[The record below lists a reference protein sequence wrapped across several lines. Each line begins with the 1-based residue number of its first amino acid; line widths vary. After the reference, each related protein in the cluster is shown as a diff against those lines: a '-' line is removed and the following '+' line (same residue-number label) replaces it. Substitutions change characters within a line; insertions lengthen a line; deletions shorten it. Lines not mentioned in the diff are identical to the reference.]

1 MNRRL
6 KLFDLL
12 KKESDS
18 MFPNSHSVF
27 TPRQVTED
35 MLSSADLTVG
45 NILVLFNVEFLIALI
60 EVFGIDPKE
69 ITFYS
74 DHKNKSY
81 LAKKFNVNII
91 TQLTDQK
98 YNVIVSNPP
107 FNHLTNSSVKLWT
120 NTVVKS
126 VECLEDDGQLLL
138 ITPVTWL
145 RKPAGKTFKKATK
158 LFSKYHLEFVKS
170 TQQLNKDIKA
180 GDTVCFWKLN
190 KTINNSKTS
199 FVLNYMTFDA
209 VYTEQVISLNDE
221 QRMYD
226 TISKKFLS
234 TNNTKMRDV
243 YYSDYSYSTK
253 RAIKEG
259 DISYQKTLEHTQP
272 LFVTA
277 SQQAYTKPEKVKS
290 GIKLILNCSGYYF
303 KKGAEDKYMPISDC
317 IGVGEAGIG
326 LPVNSFEEAKRAR
339 SLLSTKL
346 YTYYVNNEKTGGFNT
361 GIGNL
366 PVLDLSVDWDDKK
379 VAKFFNLS
387 QNEVDFIEKS
397 VDRFYI

>member
-1 MNRRL
+1 
-6 KLFDLL
+6 
-12 KKESDS
+12 
-18 MFPNSHSVF
+18 
-27 TPRQVTED
+27 
-35 MLSSADLTVG
+35 
-45 NILVLFNVEFLIALI
+45 
-60 EVFGIDPKE
+60 
-69 ITFYS
+69 
-74 DHKNKSY
+74 
-81 LAKKFNVNII
+81 
-91 TQLTDQK
+91 
-98 YNVIVSNPP
+98 
-107 FNHLTNSSVKLWT
+107 
-120 NTVVKS
+120 
-126 VECLEDDGQLLL
+126 
-138 ITPVTWL
+138 
-145 RKPAGKTFKKATK
+145 
-158 LFSKYHLEFVKS
+158 
-170 TQQLNKDIKA
+170 
-180 GDTVCFWKLN
+180 
-190 KTINNSKTS
+190 
-199 FVLNYMTFDA
+199 
-209 VYTEQVISLNDE
+209 
-221 QRMYD
+221 MYD